1 MNRLRE
7 LIINT
12 ITAVN
17 NRDDWEHLDA
27 LTDLLIKE
35 VNEMDRMFAELHD
48 DVDVESCDAHKN
60 MTPEEEEIYIK
71 VDNLFTRFMLFMDGR
86 VNTSNLIAIE
96 QLSERVGAVLDDLEH
111 PDHNIPN
118 IILEAFEEK
127 NDE

>member
-1 MNRLRE
+1 MSRLRE

-48 DVDVESCDAHKN
+48 LS
-60 MTPEEEEIYIK
+60 
-71 VDNLFTRFMLFMDGR
+71 
-86 VNTSNLIAIE
+86 LIHI
-96 QLSERVGAVLDDLEH
+96 
-111 PDHNIPN
+111 
-118 IILEAFEEK
+118 
-127 NDE
+127 